1 MNAPFLRST
10 WYTVVSTTCS
20 VWKQSSPMLLTTRAC
35 SHSEFP
41 GRPCEVPCDP
51 GKKSMWSANLQ
62 RVCVPDSPQH
72 GGRQPWHIGC
82 GVLIERHAHTHTQ
95 WVSVQFFFRHKCVRM
110 CFSTKN
116 QEKVSVSFL
125 SRVKMRQ
132 KRTHVA
138 LSSDP
143 TTHNAPNTHIHLR

>member
-82 GVLIERHAHTHTQ
+82 GVLIERHAHTHTHTQ
-95 WVSVQFFFRHKCVRM
+95 WVSVQFFFSSQM
-110 CFSTKN
+110 CQNVFQYQKPR
-116 QEKVSVSFL
+116 EGVSFIF
-125 SRVKMRQ
+125 VTCK
-132 KRTHVA
+132 
-138 LSSDP
+138 
-143 TTHNAPNTHIHLR
+143 NAPKTHPCSSFLGPHNS